1 MKSLT
6 VIFILL
12 VVFSRGVS
20 QENWNDFKEEKRG
33 YYSSLESSGVENF
46 SCLVSSSD
54 YFFFI
59 SDKADSTYYF
69 PLRVI
74 WLKDGRTYTILQPLP
89 PAMPDSL
96 KGQLITQVEQ
106 LKKIFKGTLSDW
118 QQLAL
123 FNPFE
128 DIPESTIVSF
138 GKDTLGISFSFTEDN
153 ENITVKK
160 TFTRGGRLGRVRW
173 ITSDLEIRTYPYYRE
188 IESKWVCGGW
198 KSQFYQNG
206 EVTSGF
212 EVALD
217 LRRLD
222 KVLLPIRFE
231 IIAQSKSNRTQKS
244 AMQLYLKDYVLNQK
258 FEIINEPSKPTEATG
273 GEQTPQHP

>member
-1 MKSLT
+1 MKFLT
-6 VIFILL
+6 TILILL

-54 YFFFI
+54 YIFFI

-69 PLRVI
+69 PLKVI
-74 WLKDGRTYTILQPLP
+74 WLRNGRTYTILQPLP

-96 KGQLITQVEQ
+96 KGQLINQVEQ

-128 DIPESTIVSF
+128 DIPESTTVSF
-138 GKDTLGISFSFTEDN
+138 GKDTLGISFSFIEDN
-153 ENITVKK
+153 ENITVSK
-160 TFTRGGRLGRVRW
+160 TFTRGGQLARVRW

-188 IESKWVCGGW
+188 INNKWVCGGW
-198 KSQFYQNG
+198 KSQFYQNSD
-206 EVTSGF
+206 VTSGF

-217 LRRLD
+217 LRRVD
-222 KVLLPIRFE
+222 NVLLPIRFE
-231 IIAQSKSNRTQKS
+231 IIAQSQSNRTQKS
-244 AMQLYLKDYVLNQK
+244 AMQLYLRDYVLNQK
-258 FEIINEPSKPTEATG
+258 FEVINEPSKPTEAAD